1 MSKQSK
7 NLLNLVNYS
16 FNIVNVKLEVELYKI
31 MEREKLTNA
40 GLASKLG
47 ISPSML
53 CLVLT
58 GYKKPGRR
66 FLQGL
71 AIHYP
76 DVCLKYLQDRVP
88 VNPQQA

>member
-1 MSKQSK
+1 MSKLSK
-7 NLLNLVNYS
+7 HILHSVNNL
-16 FNIVNVKLEVELYKI
+16 FTIVTVQLQAELYKI
-31 MEREKLTNA
+31 MAREKLTNA
-40 GLASKLG
+40 GLAAKLE

-58 GYKKPGRR
+58 GCKKPGRR

-71 AIHYP
+71 AVHYP

-88 VNPQQA
+88 ANS

>member
-1 MSKQSK
+1 M
-7 NLLNLVNYS
+7 
-16 FNIVNVKLEVELYKI
+16 KLQTELYKI
-31 MEREKLTNA
+31 MERERLTNA
-40 GLASKLG
+40 GLASKLE

-58 GYKKPGRR
+58 GCKKPGRR

-76 DVCLKYLQDRVP
+76 DVCLKYLQVRIP
-88 VNPQQA
+88 AN